1 MSVVVAC
8 GDAAIV
14 AGRGARSPSGPET
27 VPVAAV
33 LPPLVETLDSEA
45 VRASLEAQMA
55 AMGGEDDLVPDTVDL
70 PPTELRGVI
79 ESLLFVGTRP
89 ISVERLCRLLPGA
102 QVSYIEGFLAGLAE
116 RYRRERRGWSLRA
129 IGNGWQLLT
138 NPDFHAWVR
147 QIDRKEL
154 PSRLSRSAMETLAI
168 IAYKQPVTRGE
179 IEDIRGVQSG
189 AMVRQLMD
197 LKLVRVVDRAE
208 DLLGR
213 PMRYGT
219 TEVFLDRFNLASVE
233 DLPRGHEL
241 G

>member
-1 MSVVVAC
+1 MSVVAC

-14 AGRGARSPSGPET
+14 AGRSGMEVRSTAMTGSHEP
-27 VPVAAV
+27 
-33 LPPLVETLDSEA
+33 LPPLVETLDA
-45 VRASLEAQMA
+45 GTVRASLEAQMA

-89 ISVERLCRLLPGA
+89 ITVERLCRLLPGA
-102 QVSYIEGFLAGLAE
+102 QAGYLEGFLAGLAE
-116 RYRRERRGWSLRA
+116 RYRRERRGWALRA
-129 IGNGWQLLT
+129 ISNGWQLLT

-219 TEVFLDRFNLASVE
+219 TDLFLDRFNLASID
-233 DLPRGHEL
+233 DLPRGYEL